1 MNTPPLVLIVDD
13 VDDNRDLYEEYLLFR
28 GFQVLTADNG
38 ADCLRIADARR
49 PDIILLDLRMP
60 GMSGLETLVCIRTRP
75 ELEGVPV
82 VALTAHALDDE
93 RRRALASGF
102 DAFIPKPCLP
112 DDLVTAI
119 DQILRGSPPV
129 SSAT

>member
-1 MNTPPLVLIVDD
+1 MKHPPLVLLVDD
-13 VDDNRDLYEEYLLFR
+13 FEDNRDLYHEYLVSK
-28 GFQVLTADNG
+28 GYQVLTADNG
-38 ADCLRIADARR
+38 ADCVLIAAAQR

-60 GMSGLETLVCIRTRP
+60 GISGHEALRQIRARP
-75 ELEGVPV
+75 ELAAIPV
-82 VALTAHALDDE
+82 VALTAHALEDE

-119 DQILRGSPPV
+119 EAILRGS
-129 SSAT
+129 SRATSP